1 MALQIAPFV
10 AYGAQGALLSVLL
23 YLYRLGQ
30 RLLVVNVK
38 RHQHEVV
45 FKAVGHLRVGP
56 YCRFHLTA
64 VYAAEAGEV
73 YHHGLPFRP
82 GGRHGLFDLTVRCEG
97 DTDVDFH
104 HSVED
109 VGICLGQ
116 AFRAALG
123 DKRGI
128 ARFADR
134 VVPMDDVAAL
144 VALDIG
150 GRPYLNFEKKMN
162 GKMGAF
168 DAELVEEFLRAFA
181 FNAGVNLYVDLLHEG
196 NLHHEAEA
204 IFKALAKCVQ
214 DAVRVT
220 GDAVP
225 SSKGVL

>member
-1 MALQIAPFV
+1 MR
-10 AYGAQGALLSVLL
+10 QGVISRDTRETKI
-23 YLYRLGQ
+23 YLKLELDGEGC
-30 RLLVVNVK
+30 
-38 RHQHEVV
+38 H
-45 FKAVGHLRVGP
+45 AVDTGVGFLNHMLELFAVHARV
-56 YCRFHLTA
+56 
-64 VYAAEAGEV
+64 
-73 YHHGLPFRP
+73 
-82 GGRHGLFDLTVRCEG
+82 DLTVRCEG

-168 DAELVEEFLRAFA
+168 DAELIEEFLRAFA